1 MPGGEGGPG
10 ASQGTPGSEQEA
22 DLGVGWGAGLH
33 KSGKFLFIVHLEC
46 LLYF

>member
-1 MPGGEGGPG
+1 MPGGEG

-22 DLGVGWGAGLH
+22 DLGVGWGVRPH
-33 KSGKFLFIVHLEC
+33 KSGRFLLLVHLEF